1 MFPARWTGGVEVMAS
16 VLTTSSS
23 ITCSHSGGI
32 TPTGA
37 SKLKINGSPVVLKAG
52 VAGKSVGPPPCS
64 VTTNTN
70 TGTKQCS
77 SVTAVSGGEA
87 SKLKVNGQPVLL
99 ETLSGTTDGTPP
111 ALPSGLKATANQT
124 KLTTV

>member
-1 MFPARWTGGVEVMAS
+1 MAA
-16 VLTTSSS
+16 VLTTSSN

-32 TPTGA
+32 TPDGA

-64 VTTNTN
+64 VVTDPN
-70 TGTKQCS
+70 TGTKQCLT
-77 SVTAVSGGEA
+77 VAAVSGGEA

-99 ETLSGTTDGTPP
+99 ETLSGTTDGTGPKPPDPPP
-111 ALPSGLKATANQT
+111 ALPNGIKATANQT
-124 KLTTV
+124 KLTAS